1 MDLFEELKPTK
12 SDLVIQ
18 SVVDQDI
25 SNELFLGNTEKLNRI
40 LKEKSS
46 VRIEID
52 VGNQDEENMNDIA
65 KSSPESPNNLIL
77 KSISAEKEVAEMTI
91 NAVKEDEREALETDE
106 IYKYIDREN
115 GNRDNNDTKLFK

>member
-25 SNELFLGNTEKLNRI
+25 SSELFLGNTEKLNRI